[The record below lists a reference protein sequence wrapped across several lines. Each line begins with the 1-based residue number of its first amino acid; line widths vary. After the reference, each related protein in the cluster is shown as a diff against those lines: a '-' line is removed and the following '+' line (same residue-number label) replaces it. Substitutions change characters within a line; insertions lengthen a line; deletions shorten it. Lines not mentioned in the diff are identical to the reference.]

1 MSAHQ
6 ELPRTDRTRPPVR
19 YMLRYFRWV
28 GRFAIGRRCTV
39 EIVHGER
46 VPSAGAVLYASNH
59 VGVLDGPL
67 LAIYS
72 PRPAH
77 ALTKEEM
84 FKGIMRFV
92 LWWVGQISQDR
103 FNADPAAV
111 KKALRALRDGR
122 AVGIF
127 PEGARGAGNLERF
140 HRGAAYLA
148 MVSGAT
154 VVPVTQLGTREP
166 GGHSNSLPAK
176 GGHIQLVYGEP
187 FRVPPHPWPR
197 TRDQVAEVS
206 RELRAHMLVQLAD
219 ALKETGRELPGPLP
233 VGEQEPEPGGGITEK
248 SA

>member
-1 MSAHQ
+1 VSRHH
-6 ELPRTDRTRPPVR
+6 ELPRTDRTRHPVR
-19 YMLRYFRWV
+19 HMLRHFRWV
-28 GRFAIGRRCTV
+28 GKFAIQRRCTV
-39 EIVHGER
+39 EVVHGER
-46 VPSAGAVLYASNH
+46 VPPTGPVLYASNH

-111 KKALRALRDGR
+111 KSALRVLRDGG

-127 PEGARGAGNLERF
+127 PEGARGAGDLQRF
-140 HRGAAYLA
+140 HLGAAYLA

-154 VVPVTQLGTREP
+154 VVPVTQIGTREP

-176 GGHIQLVYGEP
+176 GAHIQLVYGEP
-187 FRVPPHPWPR
+187 LKVPHHPWPR
-197 TRDQVAEVS
+197 TKQQVAEVS

-233 VGEQEPEPGGGITEK
+233 AGEQEADPGGGVTEQ